1 MPRHARALTRVA
13 RRRARQKN
21 LPYQQAR
28 EDAVLIHQLMD
39 DNELSWEEAEAA
51 YDNPANQLLCE
62 TCGWTLGMICPECP
76 GCGCYTGQCSGWRH
90 REYRSDDEPDERRED
105 ECCEECGADVS
116 LGSYDECACG

>member
-1 MPRHARALTRVA
+1 
-13 RRRARQKN
+13 
-21 LPYQQAR
+21 
-28 EDAVLIHQLMD
+28 MD
-39 DNELSWEEAEAA
+39 ENELSWEEAEAA
-51 YDNPANQLLCE
+51 YDDPANQLLCE

-90 REYRSDDEPDERRED
+90 REYSSDDEQDERRED